1 MTQKLQENFEDQ
13 DFLEEE
19 EDAQKDKYL
28 TFRVAK
34 EDYAIEIKYVR
45 EIIRIQKITDVP
57 DTSIFVKGVINLRG
71 KVIPVIDIRLR
82 FSINERSYDDRT
94 CIIVVNMNDILTG
107 LIVDRVSEVIDIP
120 ELQVD
125 PPPQMGN
132 SGKNNFIQGMGKVGE
147 AVKIILDINKL
158 LQKND
163 FKEIENIVAE
173 S

>member
-1 MTQKLQENFEDQ
+1 MTEKLPENIEMQ

-28 TFRVAK
+28 TFRVAR

-57 DTSIFVKGVINLRG
+57 DTLLFVKGVINLRG

-82 FSINERSYDDRT
+82 FSIDERSYDDRT
-94 CIIVVNMNDILTG
+94 CIIVVNMNEILTG
-107 LIVDRVSEVIDIP
+107 LIVDRVSEVIDIQ
-120 ELQVD
+120 ESQVD
-125 PPPQMGN
+125 PPPQMGGDAK
-132 SGKNNFIQGMGKVGE
+132 SNFIQGMGKVGE

-158 LQKND
+158 LKKND
-163 FKEIENIVAE
+163 FKELETISVE